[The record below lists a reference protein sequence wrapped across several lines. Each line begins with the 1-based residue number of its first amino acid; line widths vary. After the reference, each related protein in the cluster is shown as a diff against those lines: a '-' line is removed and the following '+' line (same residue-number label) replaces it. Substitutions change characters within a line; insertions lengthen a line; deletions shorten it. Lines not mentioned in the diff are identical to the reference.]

1 MDIKSRSNVL
11 PLLIAYCSAF
21 VFFGLVSGSIGTF
34 IPLKAVQIRKKDTEY
49 AMVFL
54 SKGLGSL
61 IGACLSTYLMKLLK
75 FHHILVLSTLLIS
88 ISVFLATQVKTVELF
103 SFLYFLIDVAAVNIN
118 IVCTVAIMKLKP
130 VGYDPWIKA
139 LHFCYAFGAF
149 LSPLLVSQF
158 GIKAYVIYPLLGA
171 AEALIFYY
179 HSRREPA
186 ELYLESTIKRKI
198 KSGPNARSFTN
209 VPHLTEFLVILMLL
223 IYNGS
228 EVSLGGWINSYA
240 ELSKN
245 ISTKDG
251 LFATSLFWITF
262 CIGRALAIPL
272 SLVLDLPKQI
282 VVLLSGI
289 SLTSISSFI
298 LVMMD
303 MERQAMLVGALGLG
317 LFMSGMYPSII
328 GLTTALGM
336 FTTQKNTARYIL
348 GGSIGTALIPF
359 VTGHILRRYD
369 HNILF
374 YNQLFY
380 SVILV
385 ILYLLIVTRKTRSD
399 RSDRSDRL
407 DRSDRSERFDRSDR
421 SERSERNTEVKYPD
435 IQSLIK
441 FD

>member
-1 MDIKSRSNVL
+1 
-11 PLLIAYCSAF
+11 LIAYCSAF

-34 IPLKAVQIRKKDTEY
+34 IPLKAAQLRMRETEF

-61 IGACLSTYLMKLLK
+61 VGACLSTYLMKFLK

-88 ISVFLATQVKTVELF
+88 ISVFLATQVNTVELF

-118 IVCTVAIMKLKP
+118 IVCTVAIMRLKP
-130 VGYDPWIKA
+130 LGYDPWIKA
-139 LHFCYAFGAF
+139 LHFSYAFGAL

-158 GIKAYVIYPLLGA
+158 GIKAYIIYPLLGA
-171 AEALIFYY
+171 AEALIFSY
-179 HSRREPA
+179 HSRREPS
-186 ELYLESTIKRKI
+186 ELYLERAMKQKK
-198 KSGPNARSFTN
+198 KSGTNTRSFTQ
-209 VPHLTEFLVILMLL
+209 VPYLTEFLVVLMLL
-223 IYNGS
+223 IYHGS
-228 EVSLGGWINSYA
+228 EASLGGWIKTYA

-251 LFATSLFWITF
+251 LYATSLFWITF
-262 CIGRALAIPL
+262 SIGRALAIPL
-272 SLVLDLPKQI
+272 SLLLDLPKQI

-289 SLTSISSFI
+289 SLTSITSLI

-348 GGSIGTALIPF
+348 GGSIGSALIPF
-359 VTGHILRRYD
+359 VTGYILRKYD

-374 YNQLFY
+374 YNQMFY

-385 ILYLLIVTRKTRSD
+385 ILYLLIVSRKTRCD
-399 RSDRSDRL
+399 RSDK
-407 DRSDRSERFDRSDR
+407 SER
-421 SERSERNTEVKYPD
+421 SERSERSDRADRAERSDRADRADRADRNAEAKYPD
-435 IQSLIK
+435 IQSLMK

>member
-1 MDIKSRSNVL
+1 
-11 PLLIAYCSAF
+11 
-21 VFFGLVSGSIGTF
+21 
-34 IPLKAVQIRKKDTEY
+34 
-49 AMVFL
+49 
-54 SKGLGSL
+54 
-61 IGACLSTYLMKLLK
+61 
-75 FHHILVLSTLLIS
+75 
-88 ISVFLATQVKTVELF
+88 
-103 SFLYFLIDVAAVNIN
+103 
-118 IVCTVAIMKLKP
+118 
-130 VGYDPWIKA
+130 
-139 LHFCYAFGAF
+139 
-149 LSPLLVSQF
+149 
-158 GIKAYVIYPLLGA
+158 
-171 AEALIFYY
+171 
-179 HSRREPA
+179 
-186 ELYLESTIKRKI
+186 
-198 KSGPNARSFTN
+198 
-209 VPHLTEFLVILMLL
+209 MLL
-223 IYNGS
+223 IYTGS
-228 EVSLGGWINSYA
+228 EVSLGGWINTYA
-240 ELSKN
+240 EISRN

-262 CIGRALAIPL
+262 SIGRALAIPL
-272 SLVLDLPKQI
+272 SLFLDLPKQI
-282 VVLLSGI
+282 VVMLSGI
-289 SLTSISSFI
+289 SLTSISSLI
-298 LVMMD
+298 LVWMD